1 MHGGLKMRKVTYTI
15 EFNNETFVPYI
26 VIKMLG
32 EDGKVTEL
40 FREEITAQLNSK
52 YTPEQQAKINQVN
65 NVMIATGNGVLTEEE
80 CDWMLDPNSFKAY
93 MEEDLEEEKLQRLA
107 GFKVEK
113 KITYFNN
120 DYEEHNVTKNV

>member
-1 MHGGLKMRKVTYTI
+1 MRKVTYTI
-15 EFNNETFVPYI
+15 EFNNETFVPYL

-32 EDGKVTEL
+32 ENGKITEL

-113 KITYFNN
+113 KITYFDDVAHEDNN
-120 DYEEHNVTKNV
+120 